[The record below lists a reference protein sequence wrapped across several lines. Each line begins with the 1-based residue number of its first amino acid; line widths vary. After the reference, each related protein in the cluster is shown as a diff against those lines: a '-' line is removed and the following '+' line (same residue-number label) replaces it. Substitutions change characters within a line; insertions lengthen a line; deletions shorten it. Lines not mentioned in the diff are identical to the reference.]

1 MLPLRTQITGPG
13 VGLIDSSA
21 MRSLLLRAPLLAL
34 LPALL
39 LGAAPPAKTS
49 GAAPVTSA
57 AAAAAP
63 AKNTSATKAVEA
75 PKAAMKLAAAP
86 AVVPTA
92 AIKVSSTKTR
102 TSGPILAAP
111 AVGAMPVPKAVK
123 RHVQNSTLD
132 VTMPAKAHL
141 RATIDSQHIAFMNS
155 TDMIRHAAADCAC
168 HFDDQCGCHAAM
180 EFMTCVAKA
189 CLSGGCDCKKYEF
202 MGACGAIANTCPE
215 LAISCGKE
223 RAECIHEEVASAP
236 KTVKVDM
243 PLPKGEKQAA
253 KDAAAAEEEERL
265 EIKRDEMY
273 DDLRELKERKCQL
286 QVAARDGWLN
296 ADRRLK
302 ETNAEIDEK
311 LEWLT
316 EKGFR
321 IPEMHCEK
329 HFEEWHDS
337 PSPRPQA
344 PQIAKMEEAPEP
356 APEPEAPTRAPPKGP
371 PLWSAPA
378 KGAAA
383 GKACPAFLVAGLM
396 AAVLA

>member
-1 MLPLRTQITGPG
+1 MP
-13 VGLIDSSA
+13 
-21 MRSLLLRAPLLAL
+21 SLLLRAPLLAL

-49 GAAPVTSA
+49 GPAAAKVAST

-63 AKNTSATKAVEA
+63 AKNASATKSVDA
-75 PKAAMKLAAAP
+75 PKATVKLASKP

-102 TSGPILAAP
+102 TSGPILSAP
-111 AVGAMPVPKAVK
+111 KTGAMPVPKAIQ

-132 VTMPAKAHL
+132 VAMQPKASHL
-141 RATIDSQHIAFMNS
+141 RATPAAGHIAFMNAS
-155 TDMIRHAAADCAC
+155 DMIAHAAADCAC
-168 HFDDQCGCHAAM
+168 HFDNQCGCHAAM

-189 CLSGGCDCKKYEF
+189 CLGGGCDCKKYEF

-223 RAECIHEEVASAP
+223 RAECIHPNEVAVGP

-243 PLPKGEKQAA
+243 PLPKDEKKKEKKAQAA
-253 KDAAAAEEEERL
+253 AEAAEEEERL
-265 EIKRDEMY
+265 EIKRDEIY
-273 DDLRELKERKCQL
+273 DDLRELKEKKCQL
-286 QVAARDGWLN
+286 EVAARDGWLN

-302 ETNAEIDEK
+302 ETNSEIAEK
-311 LEWLT
+311 LEWLE
-316 EKGFR
+316 EKGYR

-329 HFEEWHDS
+329 HFEEWHDA

-344 PQIAKMEEAPEP
+344 VQPAKIEKEPEPTPEPEP
-356 APEPEAPTRAPPKGP
+356 ATEPRVQPKGP
-371 PLWSAPA
+371 PLWSAPEKD

-383 GKACPAFLVAGLM
+383 GKACPVLLVAGLM